1 MRAAQEAWTHEAE
14 RRTHSNKQRDKLL
27 AIVRRCGFINPIIVG
42 ENDNVAG
49 HSILSVWETGVPRRN
64 AMAKKRK
71 MARGTAQKGGNPP
84 KHTQFRKGTSGN
96 PRGRPKGSKNLSTYL
111 MEAAR
116 DQVTAT
122 VGGRTRTI
130 SKLQAT
136 TMQLATKAAGGDQ
149 AAMGRFLDWVDEI
162 ETRAASVKPS
172 QFPIG
177 APDIEV
183 IRAVY
188 ERMKQCDPEKK
199 REA

>member
-1 MRAAQEAWTHEAE
+1 MAE
-14 RRTHSNKQRDKLL
+14 
-27 AIVRRCGFINPIIVG
+27 
-42 ENDNVAG
+42 
-49 HSILSVWETGVPRRN
+49 
-64 AMAKKRK
+64 KRK
-71 MARGTAQKGGNPP
+71 MARGSAQKGGNPP
-84 KHTQFRKGTSGN
+84 KHTQFRKGISGN

-122 VGGRTRTI
+122 IGGRTRTI

-136 TMQLATKAAGGDQ
+136 TLQLATKAAGGDQ
-149 AAMGRFLDWVDEI
+149 AAIGRFLDWIDDF
-162 ETRAASVKPS
+162 ETRAANVKPS

-188 ERMKQCDPEKK
+188 ERMKQCDPEKE
-199 REA
+199 REE

>member
-1 MRAAQEAWTHEAE
+1 
-14 RRTHSNKQRDKLL
+14 
-27 AIVRRCGFINPIIVG
+27 
-42 ENDNVAG
+42 
-49 HSILSVWETGVPRRN
+49 
-64 AMAKKRK
+64 MAKKRK
-71 MARGTAQKGGNPP
+71 MTRGIAQKGGNPP

-96 PRGRPKGSKNLSTYL
+96 PRGRPKGSKNLATYI

-116 DQVTAT
+116 DQVSAT

-162 ETRAASVKPS
+162 ETRAASVKPT
-172 QFPIG
+172 QFPLT
-177 APDIEV
+177 ASDIEV

-188 ERMKQCDPEKK
+188 ERMKQCGPEKE
-199 REA
+199 REE

>member
-1 MRAAQEAWTHEAE
+1 
-14 RRTHSNKQRDKLL
+14 
-27 AIVRRCGFINPIIVG
+27 
-42 ENDNVAG
+42 
-49 HSILSVWETGVPRRN
+49 
-64 AMAKKRK
+64 MAKKRK
-71 MARGTAQKGGNPP
+71 MARGTANPP

-96 PRGRPKGSKNLSTYL
+96 PKGRPKGSKNLSTYL

-116 DQVTAT
+116 DQVTDT

-136 TMQLATKAAGGDQ
+136 TMQLATKAAGGDH
-149 AAMGRFLDWVDEI
+149 AAIGRFLDWIDEI

-172 QFPIG
+172 QYPIG

-188 ERMKQCDPEKK
+188 ERMKQCNPEEKS
-199 REA
+199 EE

>member
-1 MRAAQEAWTHEAE
+1 
-14 RRTHSNKQRDKLL
+14 
-27 AIVRRCGFINPIIVG
+27 
-42 ENDNVAG
+42 
-49 HSILSVWETGVPRRN
+49 
-64 AMAKKRK
+64 MAKKRK

-116 DQVTAT
+116 DHITAT

-149 AAMGRFLDWVDEI
+149 AATSKLLDWIDEI
-162 ETRAASVKPS
+162 ETRAANVKPS
-172 QFPIG
+172 EFPIG
-177 APDIEV
+177 EPDIEV

-199 REA
+199 CEE